1 MVQQTTILGDE
12 QKKDSFKGATYR
24 VERGEERAT
33 IAQGD
38 GWIETLT
45 LTPHNP
51 VDGFQVGAMANSW
64 RTTYNPVNLRTL
76 LIECANIF
84 DNNDYVGYWLDD
96 DGLYHIDPSDYYSEH
111 DYYRALTMGIR
122 NQQRSIWSFIQESEV
137 PVATQAAFE
146 HFNDPQTPSE
156 GSEAPSEGS
165 EMPTAVHVDYQRG
178 YAVLRIAELEDLI
191 QRNREASERSR
202 ELRKGSDLGT
212 RAVDDVVVLDF
223 EISDDEEVMSH
234 GRHHLSLDLD
244 ASKF

>member
-1 MVQQTTILGDE
+1 MQETTIIGDE
-12 QKKDSFKGATYR
+12 TKTDSFKGATYR

-51 VDGFQVGAMANSW
+51 NDGFQVGALKNSW
-64 RTTYNPVNLRTL
+64 RTTHNPVNLRTL

-96 DGLYHIDPSDYYSEH
+96 EGVYHIDPSDYYSED
-111 DYYRALTMGIR
+111 DYYPALTMGIH
-122 NQQRSIWSFIQESEV
+122 NQQRSIWSFIQAAEV
-137 PVATQAAFE
+137 PVATPAAFE
-146 HFNDPQTPSE
+146 HFNGPQTPSE
-156 GSEAPSEGS
+156 GSEAPSIPE
-165 EMPTAVHVDYQRG
+165 RG
-178 YAVLRIAELEDLI
+178 YAVLRVDELEDLI
-191 QRNREASERSR
+191 QRNKEASELSR
-202 ELRKGSDLGT
+202 ELRKDSNLGT

-223 EISDDEEVMSH
+223 VISDDEEVMSN
-234 GRHHLSLDLD
+234 GRHHLSLDLE